1 MHFKEYKNILSPKN
15 GMNIYRGCT
24 HGCIYC
30 DSRSKCYHIDHDFED
45 IEVKT
50 NAPQILE
57 DALMRRRQKCMVSTG
72 AMTDPYIH
80 LEKELGYTR
89 QCLEVIAK
97 HGFGLCIQTKSSLIL
112 RDLDLLKRINEKAKV
127 VVEMTLTTFDEALC
141 SLVEPSVSTTKER
154 YETLKILNEN
164 GIATVVWLSPLL
176 PFINDTVENVQ
187 GILDYCVAAKV
198 YAIMYFGAGVTM
210 REGNR
215 EHFYQQLDRHFPG
228 IKGCY
233 MQAFGSQYICD
244 SPNGREIDE
253 LVYRTCKEHGILCG
267 TTSVFEYLHTFES
280 KSTQEQLTFDF

>member
-1 MHFKEYKNILSPKN
+1 MHYKEYKNILSPKN

-45 IEVKT
+45 IEIKT

-80 LEKELGYTR
+80 LEKDIGYTR

-97 HGFGLCIQTKSSLIL
+97 HGFGLGIQTKSALIL
-112 RDLDLLKRINEKAKV
+112 RDLELLKRINEKAKV

-141 SLVEPSVSTTKER
+141 AIVEPHVSTTKER
-154 YETLKILNEN
+154 FETLKILNEN

-187 GILDYCVAAKV
+187 GILDYCIAAKV
-198 YAIMYFGAGVTM
+198 HAILFFGAGVTM

-215 EHFYQQLDRHFPG
+215 EYFYQQLDRHFPG
-228 IKGCY
+228 MKRRY
-233 MQAFGSQYICD
+233 MQAFGNQYNCD
-244 SPNGREIDE
+244 SPNGQAISA
-253 LVYRTCKEHGILCG
+253 LVHRTCKEHGILCG
-267 TTSVFEYLHTFES
+267 TTSVFEYLHTFET
-280 KSTQEQLTFDF
+280 KNNQEQLTFSF